1 MSLRA
6 FSLLKEAVGALR
18 MLLEGMSVRA
28 TSRLTGLDRDTILR
42 LMVQAGE
49 QCRVFMEASIRGVK
63 AETIEVDEVWS
74 FVRLKARTA
83 RIKGVAHLDE
93 GDSYT
98 FTAIDRATK
107 LMICFHVGK
116 RDGEHTK
123 AFAEKLH
130 GCVAGRPTI
139 YSDGWASYTSIIPD
153 TWGGEVDYAQ
163 VVKQFITPGKEDQ
176 RRYSP
181 ASIIHIE
188 KKQVCGNVE
197 NSDISTSRM
206 ERMNLTTRMHN
217 RRFTRLT
224 NAHSKKWQNHEA
236 MLGLLYCW
244 YNWCRKHSTLKT
256 TPAVAAGLAT
266 ESWTL
271 ERLLTEAAKTVAA

>member
-1 MSLRA
+1 
-6 FSLLKEAVGALR
+6 
-18 MLLEGMSVRA
+18 MLLEGMSVR
-28 TSRLTGLDRDTILR
+28 SCERLTGMDTDTILS
-42 LMVQAGE
+42 LMVEAGE
-49 QCRVFMEASIRGVK
+49 QCRAFMESTIKGVK
-63 AETIEVDEVWS
+63 SEQIEVDEVWS
-74 FVRLKARTA
+74 FVRLKNRTA
-83 RIKGVAHLDE
+83 RIKGVDHLDE

-98 FTAIDRATK
+98 FTAIDRETK

-123 AFAEKLH
+123 TFAEKLH

-139 YSDGWASYTSIIPD
+139 CSDGWASYTSIIPN

-163 VVKQFITPGKEDQ
+163 VVKSFVNPPKEDQ

-181 ASIIHIE
+181 ASIIRTE
-188 KKQVCGNVE
+188 KKQVCGEVANC
-197 NSDISTSRM
+197 DIGTSRM

-224 NAHSKKWQNHEA
+224 NGHSKKWQNHEA

-256 TPAVAAGLAT
+256 TPAVAAGLAS
-266 ESWTL
+266 EPWTL
-271 ERLLTEAAKTVAA
+271 GRLLTEAAKTLAT